1 VGQALNTIGSQIRS
15 NQARGLEAIGRK
27 VDDNIAKLNDVVAAI
42 QRGMRVMA
50 VGLDYARYNRF
61 DQLTPKVYGA
71 GEHRQV
77 QADWDYA
84 PSRDEYDYC
93 VQFVITAAL
102 RLAELEA
109 DTVRPSWVRAP
120 AATTFKSVDTCA
132 GIQVRSDQ
140 FVTSGSFRAVVQVGP
155 EFQRVVR
162 PGGSQRGS
170 Q

>member
-1 VGQALNTIGSQIRS
+1 
-15 NQARGLEAIGRK
+15 
-27 VDDNIAKLNDVVAAI
+27 
-42 QRGMRVMA
+42 MA

-120 AATTFKSVDTCA
+120 RGDDVKLPALSRVLARLIGHAAATTFKSVDTCA

-140 FVTSGSFRAVVQVGP
+140 FVTSGSSFPIVHACP
-155 EFQRVVR
+155 
-162 PGGSQRGS
+162 
-170 Q
+170 